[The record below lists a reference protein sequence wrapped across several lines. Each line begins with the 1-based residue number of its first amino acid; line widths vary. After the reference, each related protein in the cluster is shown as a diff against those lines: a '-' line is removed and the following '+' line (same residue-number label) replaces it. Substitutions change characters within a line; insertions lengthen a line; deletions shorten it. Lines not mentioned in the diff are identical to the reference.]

1 MDIQNK
7 TKEELI
13 VKINELLTE
22 KKSLRTQKEK
32 RAAELIIANK
42 QLLFQNEQKEKRA
55 AELIIANNE
64 LLFQNQQK
72 EKRAAEL
79 VVLNE
84 KLKEAEVSLI
94 KSNKTFLK
102 LFDDNPS

>member
-1 MDIQNK
+1 MDFQNK
-7 TKEELI
+7 TEEELL
-13 VKINELLTE
+13 VKINELFT

-32 RAAELIIANK
+32 RAAELIRANK

-84 KLKEAEVSLI
+84 KLKEPEISLI
-94 KSNKTFLK
+94 KSNQTF
-102 LFDDNPS
+102 